1 MIRSPV
7 AGCRFENK
15 WLVKK
20 ERDVFL
26 GNGFC
31 KPATGNWQLL
41 RMNGAGRIRNSIKC
55 MRIGA
60 VYMIL
65 KQVFEEGMQD
75 TGATKEYHHLSAQ
88 IQNVCGIP
96 YLIFLSWLLYKPD
109 QLAE

>member
-1 MIRSPV
+1 MEGDKIVIRSPV

-41 RMNGAGRIRNSIKC
+41 RMNGAGA
-55 MRIGA
+55 IGRTRRRPRRFPNGNTPA
-60 VYMIL
+60 N
-65 KQVFEEGMQD
+65 Q
-75 TGATKEYHHLSAQ
+75 
-88 IQNVCGIP
+88 
-96 YLIFLSWLLYKPD
+96 
-109 QLAE
+109 